1 MTTALPPGPRL
12 PQTWQKLALRVAST
26 PFIDACHRRY
36 GDVVHFNTKP
46 PLVTVFDPELSRQ
59 VMHTPMS
66 ELTLIEESVVP
77 FLGEKTMITTDGEEH
92 LQHRRRLSPALRGE
106 RLHSYAGLMRDR
118 TDRAIRSWP
127 VGEAF
132 ALLPHLR
139 RLTLEVI
146 ADVTLGPGDEPWRE
160 ELLRE
165 VAALAMGHTSPARV
179 EELLATDDR
188 AERFGDQTLTLLVS
202 GSETTATTLA
212 WAFELLL
219 RHPAALDQLDDE
231 RYLAAAIEETL
242 RLRPPVPHVRR
253 RVREAP
259 YALDGFVLAPGTE
272 IRASVGRITDPEFR
286 PERHLEGSDQASL
299 PFGAGPHR
307 CIGAS
312 YSTFQIGIVL
322 RRVFETVQMRLVDRR
337 PEKST
342 LDSFT
347 NVPARGV
354 RVIAEPRC

>member
-1 MTTALPPGPRL
+1 MR
-12 PQTWQKLALRVAST
+12 
-26 PFIDACHRRY
+26 
-36 GDVVHFNTKP
+36 
-46 PLVTVFDPELSRQ
+46 
-59 VMHTPMS
+59 

-77 FLGEKTMITTDGEEH
+77 FLGEKTMITTDGEDH
-92 LQHRRRLSPALRGE
+92 LQHRRRLSPAFRGE
-106 RLHSYAGLMRDR
+106 RLRSYADLMRDR
-118 TDRAIRSWP
+118 TDRSIRSWP

-146 ADVTLGPGDEPWRE
+146 ADVTLGRGEDPWRE
-160 ELLRE
+160 ELLQA
-165 VAALAMGHTSPARV
+165 VAALALGHTSPAQV
-179 EELLATDDR
+179 EKLLAANDR
-188 AERFGDQTLTLLVS
+188 AEEFGDQTLTLLVS

-219 RHPAALDQLDDE
+219 RHPAALDQLHDD
-231 RYLAAAIEETL
+231 RYLAAVTEETL

-253 RVREAP
+253 RVRESP
-259 YALDGFVLAPGTE
+259 YALNGFVLAPGTE

-286 PERHLEGSDQASL
+286 PERHLEGSDQPSL

-312 YSTFQIGIVL
+312 YSTFQIGVVL
-322 RRVFETVQMRLVDRR
+322 QRVFERVQMRLVDRR

-354 RVIAEPRC
+354 RVIAEPR